1 MEIKIGQRWQTRDGT
16 EVRVIAKAR
25 SGIFPWVV
33 KTADGPSYRVSDWG
47 REEHGMPA
55 PHDLVYWLSDD
66 TPQDADE
73 ARGSLPGG
81 INAPAAEPP
90 SPAALFDLALRD
102 AYHPYHALA
111 TVLLQAF
118 AQAALGKGKERH
130 AVDDVPFENQSM
142 LSISRQLGSVDGI
155 IYQVHKKS
163 LEAKRLPHG
172 RNIAELLGAI
182 NYAAG
187 AVIAYETWAKKEGV

>member
-1 MEIKIGQRWQTRDGT
+1 MEIKIGQRWQTRMGV
-16 EVRVIAKAR
+16 EARVIEQKPDVM
-25 SGIFPWVV
+25 FPWRV
-33 KTADGPSYRVSDWG
+33 KGADGPSYSVSEWG
-47 REEHGMPA
+47 HAAVGRDSPR
-55 PHDLVYWLSDD
+55 DLVHLLAED

-81 INAPAAEPP
+81 INAPTAEPP

-102 AYHPYHALA
+102 EYHPYHTLA

-118 AQAALGKGKERH
+118 EQAAVGKGKERH
-130 AVDDVPFENQSM
+130 AADDVPFENQSM
-142 LSISRQLGSVDGI
+142 LAISRQLGSTDGI

-172 RNIAELLGAI
+172 RNIAELLGVI